1 MRRFLKSRFFLASLC
16 IVLLLTAASLF
27 AAFAG
32 TVSPVEQAVSAAAK
46 PGERFFSK
54 LCFVFT
60 DFYHTFTRYDALEAE
75 NTALQARIAQLEYQ
89 ARQYEALEAENETL
103 RQMLSMKQ
111 RDQRI
116 DYLPAPVLAVA
127 AGGWNEQYMLDC
139 GSADGIEAGMYAVT
153 VNGLV
158 GRIGECGDSSC
169 TLLPITAPGASCSAR
184 SSRTQDTGILEGSL
198 SLQERGLVR
207 LSYLDADADIQVG
220 DVIETAGAGGVCPE
234 GIAVGLVCEVGLEEH
249 ALSAYALI
257 RPFASLRDAQQVY
270 IVTGSREA

>member
-1 MRRFLKSRFFLASLC
+1 MSLC
-16 IVLLLTAASLF
+16 ILLLLIAASLF

-32 TVSPVEQAVSAAAK
+32 TISPVEQAGFRLRQK
-46 PGERFFSK
+46 PGEQFFSK
-54 LCFVFT
+54 LCFAFT
-60 DFYHTFTRYDALEAE
+60 DFYQTFARYDALEAE
-75 NTALQARIAQLEYQ
+75 NSALQARIAQLEYQ
-89 ARQYEALEAENETL
+89 ARQYEALESENETL

-116 DYLPAPVLAVA
+116 DYLPAPILAVA
-127 AGGWNEQYMLDC
+127 SGGWNEQYTLDC
-139 GSADGIEAGMYAVT
+139 GRTDGIEMGMYAVT

-169 TLLPITAPGASCSAR
+169 TLLPLTAPGASCSAR
-184 SSRTQDTGILEGSL
+184 STRTQDTGILEGSL

-234 GIAVGLVCEVGLEEH
+234 GIAVGLVYEVGLEEH